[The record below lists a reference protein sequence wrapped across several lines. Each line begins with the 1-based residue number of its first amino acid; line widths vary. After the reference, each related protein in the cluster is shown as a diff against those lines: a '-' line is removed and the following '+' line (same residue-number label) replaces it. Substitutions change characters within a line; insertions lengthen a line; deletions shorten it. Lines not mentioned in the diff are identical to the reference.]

1 MMLVRMAYRNVF
13 RHRRRSLLTGLMMA
27 GGCALFAVF
36 IGIAAGSYGNII
48 SIFTRDHTGH
58 IQVHA
63 RGYLQRPTIYKKIID
78 PYSVGEKALSLRHIK
93 AFTPRT
99 HVPALAFA
107 GTKTTGLTVTGI
119 DTELE
124 PGVTGIKNRII
135 KGEFLSTEPAEPG
148 GVGGDVLISDKTA
161 RILKIGVGDE
171 LALISQ
177 AADGSIANGLFRVTG
192 IINSDGGSYH
202 AMRLYMHIATA
213 DQFFFLNGGVH
224 EIAIALTSHEK
235 ARKAAAQLQGLL
247 GEEFEADPWQVV
259 ESEFYTAMQADIKGN
274 YVTIIVFTI
283 IIALGVLNTVLM
295 VILERTREFGVMK
308 ALGTRPGDIMK
319 LIVIETCI
327 LALMSLVVGNTG
339 GLLANWALSIQGI
352 RYPTPLEYGGMLFEK
367 LLSKITLKTIW
378 FPSLVIMVSALVV
391 SLPPAIRAARISPTR
406 AMRDI

>member
-27 GGCALFAVF
+27 GGCALFAIF

-63 RGYLQRPTIYKKIID
+63 SGYLQRPTIYKKIID
-78 PYSVGEKALSLRHIK
+78 PYSVGEKALSLLHAK

-119 DTELE
+119 DPELE

-135 KGEFLSTEPAEPG
+135 KGEFLAAEPAEE
-148 GVGGDVLISDKTA
+148 VLISDKTA
-161 RILKIGVGDE
+161 RILKISIGDE

-177 AADGSIANGLFRVTG
+177 AADGSIANGLFQVIG

-213 DQFFFLNGGVH
+213 DQFFFLEGGAH
-224 EIAIALTSHEK
+224 EIAIALTSYEK
-235 ARKAAAQLQGLL
+235 AQKASQRLQELL
-247 GEEFEADPWQVV
+247 GPDYEADPWQVV

-274 YVTIIVFTI
+274 YVTIIVFTV

-327 LALMSLVVGNTG
+327 LALMSLVVGNIG

-352 RYPTPLEYGGMLFEK
+352 TYPTPLEYGGVLFEK

>member
-1 MMLVRMAYRNVF
+1 MLVKMAYRNVF

-27 GGCALFAVF
+27 GGCALFAMF
-36 IGIAAGSYGNII
+36 IGIVAGSYGNII

-58 IQVHA
+58 VQVHA

-78 PYSVGEKALSLRHIK
+78 PYSVGEKALSLRHAL

-119 DTELE
+119 DPELE
-124 PGVTGIKNRII
+124 PGVTGIKHRII
-135 KGEFLSTEPAEPG
+135 KGEFLPAEPSEH
-148 GVGGDVLISDKTA
+148 VLISDRTA
-161 RILKIGVGDE
+161 RILKIGMGDE

-177 AADGSIANGLFRVTG
+177 AADGSIANGLFRITG

-213 DQFFFLNGGVH
+213 DEFFFLGGGAH

-235 ARKAAAQLQGLL
+235 ARRAAAELQALVGNDI
-247 GEEFEADPWQVV
+247 EADPWQVV

-319 LIVIETCI
+319 LIVIETCV
-327 LALMSLVVGNTG
+327 LALMSLVVGNIG
-339 GLLANWALSIQGI
+339 GLLANWALSIHGI
-352 RYPTPLEYGGMLFEK
+352 TYPTPLEYGGVLFEK
-367 LLSKITLKTIW
+367 LLSRITLKTIW
-378 FPSLVIMVSALVV
+378 FPSVVILVSALIV
-391 SLPPAIRAARISPTR
+391 SIPPALRAARISPTR

>member
-1 MMLVRMAYRNVF
+1 
-13 RHRRRSLLTGLMMA
+13 
-27 GGCALFAVF
+27 
-36 IGIAAGSYGNII
+36 
-48 SIFTRDHTGH
+48 
-58 IQVHA
+58 
-63 RGYLQRPTIYKKIID
+63 
-78 PYSVGEKALSLRHIK
+78 
-93 AFTPRT
+93 
-99 HVPALAFA
+99 
-107 GTKTTGLTVTGI
+107 
-119 DTELE
+119 
-124 PGVTGIKNRII
+124 
-135 KGEFLSTEPAEPG
+135 
-148 GVGGDVLISDKTA
+148 
-161 RILKIGVGDE
+161 
-171 LALISQ
+171 
-177 AADGSIANGLFRVTG
+177 
-192 IINSDGGSYH
+192 
-202 AMRLYMHIATA
+202 
-213 DQFFFLNGGVH
+213 
-224 EIAIALTSHEK
+224 
-235 ARKAAAQLQGLL
+235 RKAAAQLQGLL

>member
-27 GGCALFAVF
+27 GGCALFAIF

-78 PYSVGEKALSLRHIK
+78 PYSVGEKALSLLHAK

-119 DTELE
+119 DPELE

-135 KGEFLSTEPAEPG
+135 KGEFLAAEPAEE
-148 GVGGDVLISDKTA
+148 VLISDKTA
-161 RILKIGVGDE
+161 RILKISIGDE

-177 AADGSIANGLFRVTG
+177 AADGSIANGLFQVIG

-213 DQFFFLNGGVH
+213 DQFFFLEGGAH
-224 EIAIALTSHEK
+224 EIAIALTSYEK
-235 ARKAAAQLQGLL
+235 AQKASQRLQELL
-247 GEEFEADPWQVV
+247 GPDYEADPWQVV

-274 YVTIIVFTI
+274 YVTIIVFTV

-327 LALMSLVVGNTG
+327 LALMSLVVGNIG

-352 RYPTPLEYGGMLFEK
+352 TYPTPLEYGGVLFEK

>member
-1 MMLVRMAYRNVF
+1 MLLKMAYRNVF

-27 GGCALFAVF
+27 GGCALFAMF
-36 IGIAAGSYGNII
+36 IGIVAGSYGNLI

-58 IQVHA
+58 VQVHA
-63 RGYLQRPTIYKKIID
+63 RGYLQRPTIYKKIED
-78 PYSVGEKALSLRHIK
+78 PYAVGKKALSLRHAL
-93 AFTPRT
+93 AFAPRT

-119 DTELE
+119 DPGLE
-124 PGVTGIKNRII
+124 PGVTGIRNRV
-135 KGEFLSTEPAEPG
+135 KTGRFLTKADFET
-148 GVGGDVLISDKTA
+148 VLISDRIA
-161 RILKIGVGDE
+161 RVLKVGIGEE

-177 AADGSIANGLFRVTG
+177 AADGSIANGLFRVVG
-192 IINSDGGSYH
+192 IVNSDGSGYH
-202 AMRLYMHIATA
+202 SSRLYMPIGTA
-213 DQFFFLNGGVH
+213 DQFFALDGGAH
-224 EIAIALTSHEK
+224 EIAIMLTSHEK
-235 ARKAAAQLQGLL
+235 ARKAATQLQGLL

-319 LIVIETCI
+319 LIVIETCM

-339 GLLANWALSIQGI
+339 GLLANWALSIHGI
-352 RYPTPLEYGGMLFEK
+352 TYPTPLEYGGVLFEK

-378 FPSLVIMVSALVV
+378 FPSVVILVSALIV
-391 SLPPAIRAARISPTR
+391 SIPPALRAARISPTR